1 MLSDRCSRVGEIC
14 ACALVKLY
22 CVHIPPVSFGEGVRS
37 RPQGR
42 LLCFQ
47 EVFLKTNVYV
57 DGFNLYYGALK
68 STPYRWLDIA
78 RLCQVMLPQDTVGQ
92 IKYFTALVNPRP
104 NNPGQLTRQQIYLR
118 ALQTIAD
125 IQIIYGHFLTHEI
138 MMPLAPPQTGYVR
151 VIKTEE
157 KGSDVNLALHL
168 LSDGYKNA
176 YDVAVIISNDSD
188 LLLPIQFVKKELGKK
203 IGILN
208 PQKHPSKALIAN
220 ADFIKN
226 IRKGA
231 LSKSLF
237 PTSLTDSEGTFA
249 KPASW

>member
-1 MLSDRCSRVGEIC
+1 MKANI
-14 ACALVKLY
+14 
-22 CVHIPPVSFGEGVRS
+22 
-37 RPQGR
+37 
-42 LLCFQ
+42 
-47 EVFLKTNVYV
+47 YV

-68 STPYRWLDIA
+68 NTPYRWLDIA
-78 RLCQVMLPQDTVGQ
+78 KLCHIMLPHDNINR

-104 NNPGQLTRQQIYLR
+104 SDPTQLTRQRIYLR
-118 ALQTIAD
+118 ALQTIPNLE
-125 IQIIYGHFLTHEI
+125 IIYGHFLSHEI
-138 MMPLAPPQTGYVR
+138 MMPLAPPKSGYAK

-176 YDVAVIISNDSD
+176 YDVAVIVSNDSD

-208 PQKHPSKALIAN
+208 PQKHPSKVLIAS
-220 ADFIKN
+220 ADFTKN
-226 IRKGA
+226 IRKGV

-237 PTSLTDSEGTFA
+237 PKKLSDSRGIFK
-249 KPASW
+249 KPTTW

>member
-1 MLSDRCSRVGEIC
+1 M
-14 ACALVKLY
+14 
-22 CVHIPPVSFGEGVRS
+22 
-37 RPQGR
+37 
-42 LLCFQ
+42 
-47 EVFLKTNVYV
+47 KTNVYV

-68 STPYRWLDIA
+68 GTPFRWLNIA
-78 RLCQVMLPQDTVGQ
+78 ELCHIMLPRDTVSQ

-104 NNPGQLTRQQIYLR
+104 ADPGQLTRQQIYLR
-118 ALQTIAD
+118 ALQTIPD
-125 IQIIYGHFLTHEI
+125 LEIIYGHFLTHEI
-138 MMPLAPPQTGYVR
+138 MMPLAPPQSGYAR

-176 YDVAVIISNDSD
+176 YDVAVIVSNDSD

-208 PQKHPSKALIAN
+208 PQKHPSKVLLAN

-237 PTSLTDSEGTFA
+237 PTSITDSHGTFI
-249 KPASW
+249 KPATW